1 MDEHTAHAAPPP
13 WVRSGTAGVART
25 FVLRIDVDIRTSM
38 TLR

>member
-13 WVRSGTAGVART
+13 WVSAGTADVVRT